1 MQLLLTLSA
10 KRYSD
15 LKDFLYFLQ
24 ENSLLE
30 KDLFRPTLQKVRKE
44 KFMWTLLKSP
54 HVNKTAR
61 EQFSIDHYKVKLTI
75 QIETVNRFILIF
87 KKLPNS
93 LISKVSTQLCLY
105 TFNDSIVVLR
115 DKKYNI
121 GNTKFTFKNDK
132 IRYFWRKVFVLAI
145 SKINDLILFRLLI
158 SVLIFLQWFGRHH
171 CKNVIIIDLC

>member
-115 DKKYNI
+115 DKKNI
-121 GNTKFTFKNDK
+121 TSATQN
-132 IRYFWRKVFVLAI
+132 
-145 SKINDLILFRLLI
+145 SLLKMI
-158 SVLIFLQWFGRHH
+158 KYDIFGERCLSLRSL
-171 CKNVIIIDLC
+171 K

>member
-93 LISKVSTQLCLY
+93 LISKVSTQLCLN

-115 DKKYNI
+115 DKKNI
-121 GNTKFTFKNDK
+121 TSATQN
-132 IRYFWRKVFVLAI
+132 
-145 SKINDLILFRLLI
+145 SLLKMI
-158 SVLIFLQWFGRHH
+158 KYDIFGERCLSLQSL
-171 CKNVIIIDLC
+171 K

>member
-30 KDLFRPTLQKVRKE
+30 KDLFRPTLQKVHKE
-44 KFMWTLLKSP
+44 KFTWTLLKSP

-61 EQFSIDHYKVKLTI
+61 EQFSLDHYKIKLTI
-75 QIETVNRFILIF
+75 QIESVNRFILIF

-93 LISKVSTQLCLY
+93 LVSKVSTQLCLY

-115 DKKYNI
+115 DNKNITSATQNSLLKMIKY
-121 GNTKFTFKNDK
+121 D
-132 IRYFWRKVFVLAI
+132 
-145 SKINDLILFRLLI
+145 
-158 SVLIFLQWFGRHH
+158 IFGERCLSLRSL
-171 CKNVIIIDLC
+171 K